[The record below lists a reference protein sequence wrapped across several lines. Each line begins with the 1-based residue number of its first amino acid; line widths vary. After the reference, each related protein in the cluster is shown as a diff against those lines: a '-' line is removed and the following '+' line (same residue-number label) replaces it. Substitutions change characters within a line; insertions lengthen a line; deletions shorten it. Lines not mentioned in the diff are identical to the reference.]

1 MTEHFSNTRIEV
13 IRDELIENGEN
24 LGWCKPVYV
33 GDLVFAQGEGQI
45 VGVKWGDKR
54 ADREPAISYIMLEAA
69 EHMLGVEAAEEAT
82 RGVWDDEL
90 CSSAL
95 AHALVWSC
103 TYGDLDVESG
113 ETGCRDCPW
122 FDKCPTLD
130 DVKD

>member
-1 MTEHFSNTRIEV
+1 M
-13 IRDELIENGEN
+13 
-24 LGWCKPVYV
+24 
-33 GDLVFAQGEGQI
+33 
-45 VGVKWGDKR
+45 GDKR

-82 RGVWDDEL
+82 RGVWHDEL

-103 TYGDLDVESG
+103 ADGKLDVESG
-113 ETGCRDCPW
+113 EMGCRDCPW
-122 FDKCPTLD
+122 FDVCPTLD